1 MELAIY
7 FSAVGLLVE
16 LVIYFSAILWPLEIY
31 LEGKSRAEI

>member
-1 MELAIY
+1 
-7 FSAVGLLVE
+7 LVE